1 MDNHKNLL
9 FFSNLAIQMGAIIFG
24 GVYMGNYLDK
34 ISDHSTPW
42 WTILLS
48 LVSIAIAFYQVFK
61 SLKKNV

>member
-1 MDNHKNLL
+1 MDNHKNFL
-9 FFSNLAIQMGAIIFG
+9 FFSNLAIQMGVIIFG

-34 ISDHSTPW
+34 SSNNSTPW
-42 WTILLS
+42 WTLLFS

>member
-1 MDNHKNLL
+1 
-9 FFSNLAIQMGAIIFG
+9 MGVIIFG

-34 ISDHSTPW
+34 SSNNSTPW
-42 WTILLS
+42 WTLFLS